1 MDRKTKEQIVSELQK
16 KLKEANLG
24 ILTSFSG
31 MNVEKMEALR
41 NELRKSNAEWKVV
54 KNTLLRIASEGTDF
68 SILADH
74 FKWPVAIVLSYKDP
88 VAPAKVLID
97 FAKKNAELEIKVGVL
112 DKKLLTRND
121 LTVLAELPG
130 KDVLL
135 GKLVSVMA
143 AVPTYFVRVLNGVPG
158 SFVQVL
164 NAYCDKKKSLN

>member
-1 MDRKTKEQIVSELQK
+1 MTASV
-16 KLKEANLG
+16 
-24 ILTSFSG
+24 
-31 MNVEKMEALR
+31 LR
-41 NELRKSNAEWKVV
+41 VNQSP
-54 KNTLLRIASEGTDF
+54 
-68 SILADH
+68 ILA
-74 FKWPVAIVLSYKDP
+74 

-143 AVPTYFVRVLNGVPG
+143 AVPTSFVRVLNGVPG

>member
-135 GKLVSVMA
+135 GKLVSTKA
-143 AVPTYFVRVLNGVPG
+143 AVPTSFVRVVNGVPG
-158 SFVQVL
+158 TFVQVL